1 MSVANNPTLALMA
14 CLLATL
20 IPVFFGK
27 VSTTPTWLALQALAL
42 GWMTL
47 NQHPVLDA
55 HAIAAGLEILLVRAW
70 LVPHLLRR
78 SLRGTRAD
86 DIDVMPSNLFAWGA
100 AVTLVI
106 LAFQL
111 GGGLRSDV
119 RAMTLGVTA
128 VTVTLAFL
136 VLATNR
142 EPVAQLVALLFMENA
157 LALFESLMPQAWP
170 LPVHLAV
177 SGVYVGTVAVGTWLI
192 RGATAA
198 DQLAG
203 QPAEELR

>member
-1 MSVANNPTLALMA
+1 MSAANNPTLALMA

-47 NQHPVLDA
+47 NQHPELDA
-55 HAIAAGLEILLVRAW
+55 HTVAAGLEILLVRAW

-78 SLRGTRAD
+78 SLRDTRAG

-100 AVTLVI
+100 AVTLII

-111 GGGLRSDV
+111 GGGLRTDV
-119 RAMTLGVTA
+119 RALTLGVMA
-128 VTVTLAFL
+128 ATVTLAFL
-136 VLATNR
+136 VLASNR

-198 DQLAG
+198 DQLSARYT
-203 QPAEELR
+203 EELR